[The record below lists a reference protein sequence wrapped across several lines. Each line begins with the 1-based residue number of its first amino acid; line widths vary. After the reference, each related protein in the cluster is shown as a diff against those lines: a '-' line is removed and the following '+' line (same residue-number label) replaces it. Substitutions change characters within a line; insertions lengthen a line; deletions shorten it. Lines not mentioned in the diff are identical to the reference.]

1 MPDLS
6 QLCLLLLAFIAQ
18 HGHYPAME
26 ECPSVRTVSVP
37 ELMSTACEGRP
48 CPAQG
53 FYDRETDAI
62 LLSDEVE
69 LAFALG
75 RSILLHELVHY
86 VQDRS
91 GRWQEDDNACRAG
104 MMRELHAFHLQE
116 RYLLDQNIRIP
127 VSQNMIYYR
136 C

>member
-1 MPDLS
+1 MTDFGA
-6 QLCLLLLAFIAQ
+6 LCLGFLAFIAQ
-18 HGHYPAME
+18 HGHYPAVAD
-26 ECPSVRTVSVP
+26 CPGIEVVSVP

-48 CPAQG
+48 CPAQA
-53 FYDRETDAI
+53 FYDRQDNVI
-62 LLSDEVE
+62 LLSEEVE
-69 LAFALG
+69 LDFALG

-91 GRWQEDDNACRAG
+91 GRWEEDPDLCRAG
-104 MMRELHAFHLQE
+104 MLRELHAFRLQE
-116 RYLLDQNIRIP
+116 RYLLEQNIRIP